1 MEKRQAQEFINQVL
15 NSRFDREQFE
25 LFVRNL
31 LNEYEPKNNNY
42 SGKLIPEAFRDHIA
56 HYKRIGK
63 YTDPNGEELDI
74 LIVQTSTVKKLERA
88 RTALRNFVVR
98 HLKNFEKHYALVAF
112 YSKEDHGAEW
122 RLSLV
127 KIDYALQR
135 SEKGKIEVKEDLVPA
150 RRFSFLVGENED
162 AYTAQKQLL
171 PLLLNDRSNPLIA
184 AEKDGDGSIEG
195 AFSVEKVTEEF
206 YQQYKE
212 LFLKLSENQSL
223 IRTLQKEGLD
233 PVRFVKKLL
242 GQIVFLYFLQKK
254 GWLGVPKEGKMGEG
268 SKRFLQDRFERIN
281 EKGLNYFNDFLR
293 YLFYSALA
301 HEHHDEGIKYYFK
314 QLECKI
320 PFLNGGLFEAEYDWE
335 NAELDIPNSY
345 FRNHEKNKAGDKGT
359 GILDVF
365 DRYNF
370 TIKEDEPLEK
380 EVAVDPEMLGKVFE
394 NLLEVKDR
402 KSKGAFYTPREIV
415 HYMCRESL
423 IHYLD
428 NCLNADSGDEM
439 IKKEDIEQ
447 LIRYGHLALEHET
460 TVAGKGKETR
470 AYRHKLPESVR
481 THAGQLDQALA
492 DIKICDPAIGSGAFP
507 VGMLQEIVTA
517 RLVLNSFLQNNDH
530 TPYQLKRHAIQN
542 SIYGVD
548 IDASA
553 IDIAR
558 LRLWL
563 SMIVDEED
571 YDTIEALPN
580 LDYKIVCGN
589 SLISRYPLEVPINNV
604 FREFNKRVKSDDYSN
619 TVIKEMV
626 GGKDI
631 DLAYYK
637 KLDKEFLQESTHEKK
652 KVFRELINEI
662 KRAFIIYLGKEQNE
676 KVSKARGILINLQ
689 IKDIFGNQVGS
700 KDEIKKAEKR
710 LMELQQARQKIQEG
724 VLYKNAVEWRFEFP
738 DLLDDEGNF
747 VGFDVV
753 IGNPPYIQLQK
764 AFDDQR
770 KYADLYKEMNYRT
783 FERTGDIYALFYE
796 KGLDILHEGS
806 HLCYITSNKWMRA
819 NYGKSLRK
827 LLAGLNPKILIDLG
841 PGIFSTATVDTNI
854 LLVQKTKSRNTALKA
869 ITLTKDKY
877 LDQLSDSD
885 FTRLCRLSE
894 ESWIIL
900 SPAEQKI
907 KQRIEQVGTPLKDW
921 DINIYRGVLTGYNQ
935 AFIIDGKTKDRLI
948 AQDPKSAEIIK
959 PILRGRDIKRYKAE
973 FADLWLINAHNGYV
987 NSDGKRIPSIDIND
1001 YPAIKEHLDQYWEQ
1015 LKKRQDKGVTPYNL
1029 RNCAYLEEFEKEKI
1043 IYPNMTKYLPFYYD
1057 KTKSLTNQKCFI
1069 LTGSE
1074 LKYLMGYFNS
1084 EISHYLIKQNFPELQ
1099 GGTRE
1104 LSKVFF
1110 IYHPVPKISAQF
1122 QVPFEALVDYILLL
1136 KEQGEYDKSVY
1147 FEQLIDGMVYE
1158 LYFEEEIK
1166 KAGCEIFKHLGDLKP
1181 IDDKMSDEE
1190 KLAIIQSEYARL
1202 SHPDHPVRR
1211 ALERLDEVEE
1221 VRIIRKKLEI

>member
-428 NCLNADSGDEM
+428 NCLNADSGNEM

-589 SLISRYPLEVPINNV
+589 SLIGMPENVMRDLNVEAELE
-604 FREFNKRVKSDDYSN
+604 KL
-619 TVIKEMV
+619 KEQFF
-626 GGKDI
+626 DET
-631 DLAYYK
+631 D
-637 KLDKEFLQESTHEKK
+637 ESKK
-652 KVFRELINEI
+652 KQLRQQINTKI
-662 KRAFIIYLGKEQNE
+662 RQLLDSAEQFAGYKIDFDFKLYFSE
-676 KVSKARGILINLQ
+676 VWHQKARTERSRSG
-689 IKDIFGNQVGS
+689 
-700 KDEIKKAEKR
+700 
-710 LMELQQARQKIQEG
+710 
-724 VLYKNAVEWRFEFP
+724 
-738 DLLDDEGNF
+738 
-747 VGFDVV
+747 GFDVV
-753 IGNPPYIQLQK
+753 IGNPPYVRVQYIDKHSK
-764 AFDDQR
+764 ALFKKSFR
-770 KYADLYKEMNYRT
+770 SATGKYDLYV
-783 FERTGDIYALFYE
+783 LFLE
-796 KGLDILHEGS
+796 KGNSILNQKGN
-806 HLCYITSNKWMRA
+806 LIFINPNKFFNSDYGVGIR
-819 NYGKSLRK
+819 NYFSKNRNVN
-827 LLAGLNPKILIDLG
+827 AVIDFG
-841 PGIFSTATVDTNI
+841 DTQNFSTATTYTCIIHTSNF
-854 LLVQKTKSRNTALKA
+854 KTESF
-869 ITLTKDKY
+869 KY
-877 LDQLSDSD
+877 HIWNSSDSD
-885 FTRLCRLSE
+885 FRYISFVNRSHFELNEKWELLSE
-894 ESWIIL
+894 SKL
-900 SPAEQKI
+900 KI
-907 KQRIEQVGTPLKDW
+907 FDKLKLRGTPLLENCTEIFQGLISGGDRYFFLELLSENKNYYKVKSLLDGEIYKFEKGITKKLLKGKEAKAFKRPEINYVTIYPYKMVGNRTVLLSIQEVKSYTNVYNYLTGLKSELENRGSKNMKYVDWYAMWNNREIDKFKSPKLLTQVLSASPNFGIDKMGEYWFVGGGNAGVYGIIPKDTK
-921 DINIYRGVLTGYNQ
+921 NLMYYSGVLNSDLLAFYISETSTKFRGGYYSFAKRFLAN
-935 AFIIDGKTKDRLI
+935 FPLII
-948 AQDPKSAEIIK
+948 QDDFKEIIPRVTTFLYWAITDSAE
-959 PILRGRDIKRYKAE
+959 YKY
-973 FADLWLINAHNGYV
+973 FLQLNNA
-987 NSDGKRIPSIDIND
+987 
-1001 YPAIKEHLDQYWEQ
+1001 L
-1015 LKKRQDKGVTPYNL
+1015 
-1029 RNCAYLEEFEKEKI
+1029 
-1043 IYPNMTKYLPFYYD
+1043 
-1057 KTKSLTNQKCFI
+1057 
-1069 LTGSE
+1069 
-1074 LKYLMGYFNS
+1074 
-1084 EISHYLIKQNFPELQ
+1084 
-1099 GGTRE
+1099 
-1104 LSKVFF
+1104 
-1110 IYHPVPKISAQF
+1110 
-1122 QVPFEALVDYILLL
+1122 
-1136 KEQGEYDKSVY
+1136 
-1147 FEQLIDGMVYE
+1147 VYE
-1158 LYFEEEIK
+1158 LYFPEEFKSTGKEIL
-1166 KAGCEIFKHLGDLKP
+1166 KHLGGLKP
-1181 IDDKMSDEE
+1181 ISDKMSDEE
-1190 KLAIIQSEYARL
+1190 KLAIIQSEFERL
-1202 SHPDHPVRR
+1202 SHPDHPVKK
-1211 ALERLDEVEE
+1211 ALDTLDEVEE
-1221 VRIIRKKLEI
+1221 VRIIRETLKQ